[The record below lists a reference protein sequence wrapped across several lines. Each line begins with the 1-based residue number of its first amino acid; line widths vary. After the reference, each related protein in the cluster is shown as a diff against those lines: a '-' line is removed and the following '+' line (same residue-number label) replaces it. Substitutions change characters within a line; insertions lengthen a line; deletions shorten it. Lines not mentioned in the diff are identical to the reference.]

1 MDTVKHEGNRLVEL
15 IAKRI
20 QELRLARGLTLE
32 KLSFVTGLAKSYLS
46 QIENCKKN
54 PPINT
59 LTKIAYALGEDV
71 LTLITG
77 ESSST
82 EKVHFSLV
90 RPSER
95 RAIIHPGTALGY
107 NYESVT
113 YKKPDRVMD
122 GYILT
127 AGFKFPKE
135 PFIHEGQELVY
146 MLEGKQEF
154 IYNGKKYIVEAGDC
168 FYFDSDRPHY
178 SRSLGNRPARFLV
191 VFCNQ
196 RRN

>member
-77 ESSST
+77 EPS
-82 EKVHFSLV
+82 VSL
-90 RPSER
+90 S
-95 RAIIHPGTALGY
+95 
-107 NYESVT
+107 
-113 YKKPDRVMD
+113 
-122 GYILT
+122 
-127 AGFKFPKE
+127 
-135 PFIHEGQELVY
+135 
-146 MLEGKQEF
+146 
-154 IYNGKKYIVEAGDC
+154 
-168 FYFDSDRPHY
+168 
-178 SRSLGNRPARFLV
+178 
-191 VFCNQ
+191 
-196 RRN
+196 